1 MREVELA
8 RYKQAAA
15 EQIRLAQGPFMPS
28 WLPWSSSSAS
38 SSSEGVQPDVETHL
52 VNPCLPPSSRYS
64 RCINCGAFNS
74 LNGAECERCMWI
86 MLDAKPQVEASHEFI
101 AAQCLPMVIS
111 PRVDAAHRAREH
123 QDLLRFQ
130 RQLYQ
135 LQLPSYELPRKQE
148 RPMGYASRFAG
159 PQPLP
164 WVPPRTPHPR
174 YRTPRSVS
182 LGSPPPAPALA
193 PETAAHTTE
202 PRPKSPFSLERSIWA
217 PRRQRSDGRS
227 FYDDEPLLRR
237 AMQCDFE
244 RALGSGGLAAL
255 LRKDYSDGGARP
267 SSGRPSLSSMERRS
281 SETLAPAQ
289 AEAEVAE
296 VREAL
301 VVMASDF
308 L

>member
-1 MREVELA
+1 MREAELA
-8 RYKQAAA
+8 RYKQATA

-38 SSSEGVQPDVETHL
+38 SSSEGVQPEVETYL
-52 VNPCLPPSSRYS
+52 VNPCLPPSSRYR
-64 RCINCGAFNS
+64 RCTNCGAFNS
-74 LNGAECERCMWI
+74 LNSAECERCMWT
-86 MLDAKPQVEASHEFI
+86 MLNAKPQVEASHEFI
-101 AAQCLPMVIS
+101 AAQRLPMVIS
-111 PRVDAAHRAREH
+111 PRVDTTHHRAREH

-182 LGSPPPAPALA
+182 LGSPPPAPAPA

-237 AMQCDFE
+237 AMHCDFE

-255 LRKDYSDGGARP
+255 LRKDYSDGGGRP
-267 SSGRPSLSSMERRS
+267 SSGRPMERQHS
-281 SETLAPAQ
+281 VILAPAQ
-289 AEAEVAE
+289 AEIEIAE

-301 VVMASDF
+301 VVIASDD